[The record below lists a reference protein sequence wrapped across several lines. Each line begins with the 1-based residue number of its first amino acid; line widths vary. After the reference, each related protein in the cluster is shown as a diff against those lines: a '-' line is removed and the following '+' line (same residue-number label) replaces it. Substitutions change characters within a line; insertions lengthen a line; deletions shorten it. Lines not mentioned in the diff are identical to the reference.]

1 MGTLAALA
9 AEVAAPLVLW
19 GLKTVVSIPVAF
31 MVCLIHREMVS
42 LEAGPF
48 GAL

>member
-9 AEVAAPLVLW
+9 AEAAAPLVLW
-19 GLKTVVSIPVAF
+19 GLKTVVSTPAAF
-31 MVCLIHREMVS
+31 IVCLIHREMVP
-42 LEAGPF
+42 LEAGPC